1 MTQVDIIGII
11 LLLVFIGTMTYQGR
25 MIMKQK
31 HGYSKKDYQT
41 ESINMRKRI
50 EELLKNK

>member
-1 MTQVDIIGII
+1 MTIVAIIFLLIFII
-11 LLLVFIGTMTYQGR
+11 TMTYQGR
-25 MIMKQK
+25 MIVIQK
-31 HGYSKKDYQT
+31 HGYSKKDYKS